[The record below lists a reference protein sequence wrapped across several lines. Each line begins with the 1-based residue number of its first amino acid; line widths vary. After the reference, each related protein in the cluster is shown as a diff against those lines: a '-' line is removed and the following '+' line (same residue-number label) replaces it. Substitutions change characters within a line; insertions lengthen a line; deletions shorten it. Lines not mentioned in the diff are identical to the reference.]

1 MNEKELKI
9 NKNKIINK
17 KQNIVNE
24 EILMRN
30 EIIEK
35 NRRFFKEF
43 KINLNETYDDSIL
56 IDVLTINWKS
66 YKQ

>member
-35 NRRFFKEF
+35 NRRFIKEF

-56 IDVLTINWKS
+56 IDVLTIN
-66 YKQ
+66 

>member
-1 MNEKELKI
+1 MNLFGNLMNEKELKI
-9 NKNKIINK
+9 NEKKIINI

-35 NRRFFKEF
+35 NRRFF
-43 KINLNETYDDSIL
+43 NTRS
-56 IDVLTINWKS
+56 
-66 YKQ
+66 